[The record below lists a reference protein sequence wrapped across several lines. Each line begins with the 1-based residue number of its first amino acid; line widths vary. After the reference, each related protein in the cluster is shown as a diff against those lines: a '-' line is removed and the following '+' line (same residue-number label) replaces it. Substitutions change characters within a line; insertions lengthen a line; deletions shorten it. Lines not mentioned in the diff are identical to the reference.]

1 MAKEKK
7 NSAKNEIKDEN
18 KAKKGKNTQA
28 IEKDGKGHHAL
39 ISH

>member
-7 NSAKNEIKDEN
+7 NSAKNEIKDEI

-28 IEKDGKGHHAL
+28 VEMDG
-39 ISH
+39 